1 MLQFTHA
8 DTEKAGPEQGGSE
21 EKQVKEEGEWIDSWL
36 LTTNM
41 DKKIQEKRNQNQT
54 LTLFFVFLPIMPM
67 QFQFGII

>member
-36 LTTNM
+36 LTTDQHGEKNTR
-41 DKKIQEKRNQNQT
+41 KKIKT
-54 LTLFFVFLPIMPM
+54 KH
-67 QFQFGII
+67 

>member
-41 DKKIQEKRNQNQT
+41 EQKKIQEHSQERNRK
-54 LTLFFVFLPIMPM
+54 
-67 QFQFGII
+67 